1 MQSGKSE
8 IADKANRI
16 MKKILVIRLSSLGD
30 VVLAAPIL
38 YALRKQLGVEV
49 HLLTK
54 PKMGDLLHGGEA
66 VDKFFT
72 WGEAGLFGALKAEKY
87 DGVLDLHCNF
97 RSYWVRVLLWLTT
110 AVGYNKKRW
119 MRWLFVNT
127 KSARYQVSHVQER
140 YLEAANRLM
149 KRLGCGRIETMDWA
163 VGLPTASN
171 LLEGEQAV
179 VQGDA
184 VKVGGVDCKDS
195 YGIAILGGTYET
207 KKIPKSIWKQVFEQD
222 QRKWCLIGGPNEKA
236 LATELVQEF
245 GGQLINGV
253 GVFDLKTSLRWIA
266 QSAVVVGGDTGFTH
280 VAATLKKPLLVIWGS
295 TDPGLG
301 FAPGHGQDHVYHL
314 LANDLSCHP
323 CSKLGFDA
331 CPKGHFRCM
340 EGHSPQELKLLL
352 QKLQGISL

>member
-1 MQSGKSE
+1 
-8 IADKANRI
+8 
-16 MKKILVIRLSSLGD
+16 
-30 VVLAAPIL
+30 
-38 YALRKQLGVEV
+38 
-49 HLLTK
+49 
-54 PKMGDLLHGGEA
+54 
-66 VDKFFT
+66 
-72 WGEAGLFGALKAEKY
+72 
-87 DGVLDLHCNF
+87 
-97 RSYWVRVLLWLTT
+97 
-110 AVGYNKKRW
+110 
-119 MRWLFVNT
+119 
-127 KSARYQVSHVQER
+127 
-140 YLEAANRLM
+140 
-149 KRLGCGRIETMDWA
+149 
-163 VGLPTASN
+163 
-171 LLEGEQAV
+171 
-179 VQGDA
+179 
-184 VKVGGVDCKDS
+184 
-195 YGIAILGGTYET
+195 
-207 KKIPKSIWKQVFEQD
+207 VFEQD

-301 FAPGHGQDHVYHL
+301 FAPGRGNDHVYHL